1 MPLYALQRTAEV
13 SGGRQMMVSGKVF
26 LNTWPNHR
34 FVAKKSSGETIGE
47 VVVDESKGQIQEGQV
62 KEHGLVWEW
71 ADWQTQQAYEGG
83 AGSNAPPTPA
93 EDPAGDEL

>member
-1 MPLYALQRTAEV
+1 
-13 SGGRQMMVSGKVF
+13 MVSGKVF
-26 LNTWPNHR
+26 LNTWPTHR
-34 FVAKKSSGETIGE
+34 FVAKKLSGEIIGE

-71 ADWQTQQAYEGG
+71 ADWQTQQAYADGGGGGNAEGK
-83 AGSNAPPTPA
+83 GSAPPTPA